1 MEVLNRF
8 QVAGVN
14 RTMSDADTLRDN
26 LRQWIAFDDEIRVLQ
41 AQIRTIRE
49 RKNALGGNILE
60 FMRGQNLDNFVIE
73 GAGGTIARQQRTVRP
88 PLRRDAV
95 RTQLLLQFA
104 DQPQRVAE
112 ALRAIEGI
120 PEDAEDM
127 SVGGTVRELLTRRLP
142 RTQRINLSPQ

>member
-1 MEVLNRF
+1 
-8 QVAGVN
+8 
-14 RTMSDADTLRDN
+14 MSEADTLRDN
-26 LRQWIAFDDEIRVLQ
+26 LRQWIALDDEIRALQ
-41 AQIRTIRE
+41 TQIRAIRE
-49 RKNALGGNILE
+49 RKNALGGNILD
-60 FMRGQNLDNFVIE
+60 FMRGQNLDNFVID

-88 PLRRDAV
+88 PLRREAI

-120 PEDAEDM
+120 PEGAEDM

-142 RTQRINLSPQ
+142 RTQRINLQ